1 MHISRCSLQRPSED
15 DGGVDV
21 QNTDARTEP
30 GRAVKRAVDW
40 LICQGCGWMLYAKR
54 LIRNLSLAGP
64 VRIPGE
70 GRRQDDQHVAV
81 YPAWTGQRGSSASA
95 DAFDCQK
102 GNDDVLRKGRTPNQP
117 APSSKTHG

>member
-1 MHISRCSLQRPSED
+1 
-15 DGGVDV
+15 
-21 QNTDARTEP
+21 
-30 GRAVKRAVDW
+30 
-40 LICQGCGWMLYAKR
+40 MLYAKR

-81 YPAWTGQRGSSASA
+81 YPAWTGQRGSSA

-102 GNDDVLRKGRTPNQP
+102 GNDDDFGREARPTNRRHR
-117 APSSKTHG
+117 AKLTALTTG